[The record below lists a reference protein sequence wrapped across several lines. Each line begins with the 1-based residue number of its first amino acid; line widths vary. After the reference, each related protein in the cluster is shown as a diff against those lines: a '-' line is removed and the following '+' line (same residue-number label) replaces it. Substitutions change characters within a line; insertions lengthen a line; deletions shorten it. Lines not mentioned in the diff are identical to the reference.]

1 MIQQN
6 VGKEW
11 HKLESGLN
19 YSFFFFFFPDD
30 YRMKQVLCGT
40 GTDRDTKKT

>member
-19 YSFFFFFFPDD
+19 YSFFFFSPDD